1 MIIGDDLH
9 QAVLNADLDIPVLEV
24 EVHAGYRDNT
34 KGVILT
40 LEAAKD
46 KGIIDEAE
54 FQRQK
59 SLLEKATE
67 VERLYGAASSEYL
80 APERGDLKYE
90 AAARLLQLI
99 REGKRGLNILNA
111 KKETAYMFADI
122 TAAVAEVAGD
132 QVDTLANLDDQVG
145 LPKVRRDAGNI
156 ARDLAERNVDFK
168 LIGGLDEYPV
178 TGEAVSRLALR
189 RHYDFA
195 VISGVPHALPVS
207 ALQGLEIFSITNGP
221 RQVKP
226 LRDLGHQH
234 VTVELDLHPK
244 TMGVTSLVESE
255 FGATLR
261 ALNKAK
267 AKEEIALKR
276 VKIFFQKALG
286 SSVSSAYMTKPNGTD
301 DAYAGHGDL
310 GDHSELFS
318 AGLSGQLQDPD
329 VLIYVRGRHGDAQIF
344 HLSSRSSFPL
354 RSSLFLRSS
363 FCFRELFFSVS
374 LVPSLIPQEERIRE

>member
-1 MIIGDDLH
+1 MASDAKNLNIIHPRPSSIVAALYTLRDLGADVVILHGPSGCCFKHARLLEEDGVRVLTTALDEAGFVFGGQQPLTRLLLKAKDMFNPKLMAVSGTCSSMIIGDDLH
-9 QAVLNADLDIPVLEV
+9 QAVLNANLGIPVLEV

-40 LEAAKD
+40 LEAAKEI
-46 KGIIDEAE
+46 GIIDDAE
-54 FQRQK
+54 LLRQK
-59 SLLEKATE
+59 MLLDRATE
-67 VERLYGAASSEYL
+67 IERLYGAASCEYL

-145 LPKVRRDAGNI
+145 LPKVRKDASNV
-156 ARDLAERNVDFK
+156 ARDLAQRKVDFK

-178 TGEAVSRLALR
+178 TGEAVSRLIAQGD
-189 RHYDFA
+189 YDFA
-195 VISGVPHALPVS
+195 VISGVPHAIPAS
-207 ALQGLEIFSITNGP
+207 ALSGLEIFSITNGP

-226 LRDLGHQH
+226 LRDMGHQH

-244 TMGVTSLVESE
+244 TMGVTKLVESE

-267 AKEEIALKR
+267 AKE
-276 VKIFFQKALG
+276 
-286 SSVSSAYMTKPNGTD
+286 
-301 DAYAGHGDL
+301 DA
-310 GDHSELFS
+310 
-318 AGLSGQLQDPD
+318 
-329 VLIYVRGRHGDAQIF
+329 IK
-344 HLSSRSSFPL
+344 
-354 RSSLFLRSS
+354 
-363 FCFRELFFSVS
+363 
-374 LVPSLIPQEERIRE
+374 

>member
-1 MIIGDDLH
+1 MASDVQNLNIIHPRPSSIVAALYTLRDLGAEVVILHGPSGCCFKHARLLEEDGVRVLTTALDEAGFVFGGQQSLTSLLKKAKEMFNPKLMAVSGTCSSMIIGEDLH
-9 QAVLNADLDIPVLEV
+9 QAVLNANLDIPVLEV

-40 LEAAKD
+40 LEAAKE

-59 SLLEKATE
+59 MLLDKATE
-67 VERLYGAASSEYL
+67 VERLYGAASREYL

-122 TAAVAEVAGD
+122 TAAVAEVAGN

-145 LPKVRRDAGNI
+145 LPKVRRDASNV
-156 ARDLAERNVDFK
+156 ARDLVQRNVDFK

-178 TGEAVSRLALR
+178 TGEAVSRLISEGD
-189 RHYDFA
+189 YDFA
-195 VISGVPHALPVS
+195 VISGVPHALPIS
-207 ALQGLEIFSITNGP
+207 ALRGLEIFSITNGP

-226 LRDLGHQH
+226 LRDMGHQH

-267 AKEEIALKR
+267 AKE
-276 VKIFFQKALG
+276 
-286 SSVSSAYMTKPNGTD
+286 D
-301 DAYAGHGDL
+301 
-310 GDHSELFS
+310 
-318 AGLSGQLQDPD
+318 
-329 VLIYVRGRHGDAQIF
+329 
-344 HLSSRSSFPL
+344 
-354 RSSLFLRSS
+354 
-363 FCFRELFFSVS
+363 
-374 LVPSLIPQEERIRE
+374 